1 MVLEKRGKMQTKLS
15 FKNREVVIGDGQ
27 PTRLIGE
34 RINPTGRKKLTAALQ
49 AGALDIIRKEAVD
62 QVQAGA
68 DILDV
73 NVGVAGLDE
82 EALMIEA
89 IKIVMAEVEVPLCLD
104 SAAPKVLEAALKVYE
119 GKALINSVTGEEKSL
134 ASVLPLVK
142 EYGAAVIGLAMD
154 EDGIPHEPEQR
165 LAVAAKIVQ
174 RAESMGI
181 PRENV
186 IIDCLTMAVGAEA
199 QAGLI
204 TLEAIRLVKKEL
216 GVNMTLG
223 ASNLSFALPDRPL
236 LTNAFL
242 SLVIEAGVNCPIVDA
257 LKVRPAVLA
266 TDLIR
271 GADPYAMRYVRAYKQ
286 RQALAGG

>member
-1 MVLEKRGKMQTKLS
+1 MQTKVS
-15 FKNREVVIGDGQ
+15 FKNKEVIIGDGQ

-49 AGALDIIRKEAVD
+49 AGDLEMIRKEATD

-73 NVGVAGLDE
+73 NMGVSGLDE

-89 IKIVMAEVEVPLCLD
+89 MKIVMAEVEVPLCLD

-134 ASVLPLVK
+134 SSVLPLVK
-142 EYGAAVIGLAMD
+142 EYGAAVIGLALD
-154 EDGIPHEPEQR
+154 EEGIPHEPERR
-165 LAVAAKIVQ
+165 LAVAAKIVE

-181 PRENV
+181 SREN
-186 IIDCLTMAVGAEA
+186 ILIDCLTMSVGADA
-199 QAGLI
+199 PAGLI

-223 ASNLSFALPDRPL
+223 ASNLSFGLPDRPL

-242 SLVIEAGVNCPIVDA
+242 SMVIEAGVNCPIVDA

-271 GADPYAMRYVRAYKQ
+271 SVDPYAMRYVRAYKQ
-286 RQALAGG
+286 RQALAAG